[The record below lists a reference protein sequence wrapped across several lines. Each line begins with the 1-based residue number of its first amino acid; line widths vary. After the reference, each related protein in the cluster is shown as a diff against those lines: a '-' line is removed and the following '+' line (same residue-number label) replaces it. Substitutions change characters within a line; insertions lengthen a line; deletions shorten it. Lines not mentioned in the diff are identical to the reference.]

1 MRSKHKTKPWSGEGW
16 LVPFSLIAAAALAVE
31 IPFWFHH
38 GVPSGHDAE
47 FHLYS
52 WLEVLGQWRQGIVYP
67 RWAALAQ
74 YGYGEPRFIFY
85 PPASWMLG
93 AGLGAILPGVL
104 APAAYIWLALVAA
117 GSAMFALARRWMEP
131 GGALFAAILYTVNP
145 YHLVI
150 VYWRS
155 ALAELLA
162 SCLLPLLLISV
173 LRAREK
179 RRYAIPGMAAVLATG
194 WLVNAPAAVMMQYS
208 FALIVVT
215 AAWVWREPR
224 LLYKGA
230 LAVALGA
237 ALAAFYLVPAALEQ
251 HWINVEELTNQ
262 GYGARD
268 NFLFAHTPDAEHDAF
283 LKLVSVVAC
292 VEIGVA
298 LLAIGMARNFR
309 RDEKQVSWM
318 VGVWAA
324 AASLLMLPVSA
335 WVWAIAPEM
344 RFMQFPWRWLL
355 PLGLAMAL
363 FVAQGMRRW
372 PARAVVCAALLGVVV
387 FAWERMQAP
396 WWDAP
401 ADLQEMRDNME
412 AGAGY
417 EGADEYRPLSADASA
432 IDKDARSVTLNGA
445 GQAAIHVQRWGAE
458 DKEFTVEMRES
469 GQVALRLFQFPAWRV
484 EVNGLAATTGARED
498 TGQMLVPLGAGISH
512 VRVRFARTWDR
523 TLGGWASVGALLI
536 LILMYIRE
544 RWGSML
550 RDQKR

>member
-1 MRSKHKTKPWSGEGW
+1 
-16 LVPFSLIAAAALAVE
+16 
-31 IPFWFHH
+31 
-38 GVPSGHDAE
+38 
-47 FHLYS
+47 
-52 WLEVLGQWRQGIVYP
+52 
-67 RWAALAQ
+67 
-74 YGYGEPRFIFY
+74 
-85 PPASWMLG
+85 MLG
-93 AGLGAILPGVL
+93 AGLSAILPGVL

-117 GSAMFALARRWMEP
+117 GNAMFALARRWMEP
-131 GGALFAAILYTVNP
+131 GDALFAAVLYTANP

-173 LRAREK
+173 LRAVEK
-179 RRYAIPGMAAVLATG
+179 RRYAIPGMAAVLAAG

-208 FALIVVT
+208 FVLLVVT

-224 LLYKGA
+224 LLFKGA

-251 HWINVEELTNQ
+251 HWINVEDLTNQ

-283 LKLVSVVAC
+283 LRLVSVVAC
-292 VEIGVA
+292 VEIGVT
-298 LLAIGMARNFR
+298 LLAIGLTGKFR
-309 RDEKQVSWM
+309 RDKSQALWM
-318 VGVWAA
+318 AGIWAV
-324 AASLLMLPVSA
+324 AASVLMLPVSA

-355 PLGLAMAL
+355 PLGLALAL
-363 FVAQGMRRW
+363 FVAQGVRRW
-372 PARAVVCAALLGVVV
+372 PARAVVCALLLGVVA
-387 FAWERMQAP
+387 FAWQKMQAP
-396 WWDAP
+396 WWDTA

-412 AGAGY
+412 AGVGY
-417 EGADEYRPLSADASA
+417 EGADEYRPLGADASA
-432 IDKDARSVTLNGA
+432 IDKDARGVTLDGA

-469 GQVALRLFQFPAWRV
+469 GQVALKLFQYPAWRV
-484 EVNGLAATTGARED
+484 EVNGQPVTTSAREE
-498 TGQMLVPLGAGISH
+498 TGQMLVPLAAGMNR

-523 TLGGWASVGALLI
+523 KLGGWISMGALLA
-536 LILMYIRE
+536 LMLMYMCQ
-544 RWGSML
+544 RWGSMP
-550 RDQKR
+550 RDEKR